1 MTQRDLFWRAAG
13 GGFIAAGYGVSRA
26 AESAGGAAAIF
37 GLFGIMVAAAG
48 LLLLLAGKRVPMA
61 LRIERSRHRE
71 LPMAIKARRQAG
83 RKHR

>member
-1 MTQRDLFWRAAG
+1 MTPRDLIWRAAG
-13 GGFIAAGYGVSRA
+13 GGLIAAGYGVTRA
-26 AESAGGAAAIF
+26 VESAGGPAAIL

-48 LLLLLAGKRVPMA
+48 LLLLLGGKRIPMA

-71 LPMAIKARRQAG
+71 LPMAIKARRHAG